1 MNKPT
6 EKRRSR
12 VTFAKA
18 DDPIYKQGWTIT
30 TVGVWGR
37 LPKPYPELAEPIRA
51 ASKFSDNEET
61 LENE

>member
-37 LPKPYPELAEPIRA
+37 PPKPYPELAEPVGEA
-51 ASKFSDNEET
+51 DKPSDKEGTDEQ
-61 LENE
+61 E

>member
-1 MNKPT
+1 MTKST

-37 LPKPYPELAEPIRA
+37 LPKPYPELAEPIKEA
-51 ASKFSDNEET
+51 DTLSDEEVAH
-61 LENE
+61 EQE

>member
-6 EKRRSR
+6 EKRRSL

-18 DDPIYKQGWTIT
+18 DDPIYKQGWTIS

-37 LPKPYPELAEPIRA
+37 PPKPNPELAEAIREA
-51 ASKFSDNEET
+51 DKSSDKEES
-61 LENE
+61 

>member
-30 TVGVWGR
+30 AVGVWGR
-37 LPKPYPELAEPIRA
+37 LPKPYPELAEAIRE
-51 ASKFSDNEET
+51 ASKSSDKEGTREK
-61 LENE
+61 E

>member
-18 DDPIYKQGWTIT
+18 DDPIYKRGWTIS

-37 LPKPYPELAEPIRA
+37 LPKPYPELAEAIREA
-51 ASKFSDNEET
+51 DISSDEEET
-61 LENE
+61 HEQE

>member
-30 TVGVWGR
+30 AVGVWGR
-37 LPKPYPELAEPIRA
+37 LPKPYPVLAEPI
-51 ASKFSDNEET
+51 KETDKLSDEGVTHEQ
-61 LENE
+61 E

>member
-18 DDPIYKQGWTIT
+18 DDPIYKQGWTIST
-30 TVGVWGR
+30 IGVWGR
-37 LPKPYPELAEPIRA
+37 LPKPYPELAEPVGEA
-51 ASKFSDNEET
+51 DKPSDKEET
-61 LENE
+61 HEQE

>member
-18 DDPIYKQGWTIT
+18 DDPIYKQGWTIS

-37 LPKPYPELAEPIRA
+37 LPKPYPELAEPIRDA
-51 ASKFSDNEET
+51 DKSSGKEET
-61 LENE
+61 HEQE

>member
-6 EKRRSR
+6 EKRRTR
-12 VTFAKA
+12 GIVAKA

-37 LPKPYPELAEPIRA
+37 PPKPYPELADAIR
-51 ASKFSDNEET
+51 ET
-61 LENE
+61 GLPADKEGTDEQE